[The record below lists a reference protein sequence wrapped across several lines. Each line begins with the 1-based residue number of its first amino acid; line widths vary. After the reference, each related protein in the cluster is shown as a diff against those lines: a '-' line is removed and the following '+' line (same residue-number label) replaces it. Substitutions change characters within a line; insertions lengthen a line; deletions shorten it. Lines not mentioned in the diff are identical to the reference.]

1 MRRNAKR
8 HPTESRET
16 CRFNVYLAHGR
27 QANIL
32 VNTESELSV
41 SAGLARDIG
50 IGTIG
55 EAMASLKHWQDS
67 AQQLAAMGVRLPQ
80 ANVEATRQAGIEQP
94 RWIHFGGGNL
104 YRAFHAQ
111 VAQDVIDAGGM
122 DRGVV
127 VVETFQPFTVDQVY
141 RPYNCDILQ
150 VIMDEDGAL
159 DQRILSCTAGALFGN
174 PQRAEDY
181 QQLVRYFESPEL
193 QMATFTITE
202 KGYALR
208 NAAGELFP
216 YVAKEIADGPAGA
229 ASTMGIVAA
238 LLLARYN
245 AGAAPI
251 ALVSTDNFSQ
261 NGRRFRDAV
270 LTVAQGWLAAG
281 KVQQGYVDYLM
292 DKDRVSFPWSMIDRI
307 TPNPA
312 PATEEALKAQGWDDL
327 QLIPTGSGVSF
338 AGFANT
344 ERTCYLVVEDS
355 FPNGRPKLEAGGVIL
370 TDRETVDRADTM
382 KVTACL
388 NPLHTALAVF
398 GCLLGYTKIA
408 DEMANPHLRRLVER
422 LGYDEGMP
430 VVASPGVIDPRDFID
445 TLITHRLP
453 NPALPDAPQRIAQ
466 DTSQKMP
473 IRYGHT
479 INAYAAAGLD
489 AGKLECIPLV
499 IAGWLRHLLAVDD
512 EGAAFTPSPDPML
525 EQLQD
530 LLARGGVALG
540 VTDAAAVHA
549 AVEPILS
556 NTEIFD
562 CDLYQAGL
570 GEKIEQYFCELN
582 AGPGAVARVL
592 AERMA

>member
-1 MRRNAKR
+1 M
-8 HPTESRET
+8 
-16 CRFNVYLAHGR
+16 V
-27 QANIL
+27 
-32 VNTESELSV
+32 
-41 SAGLARDIG
+41 
-50 IGTIG
+50 
-55 EAMASLKHWQDS
+55 SLKHWQDS

-80 ANVEATRQAGIEQP
+80 ANVEATRQAGLKQP

-127 VVETFQPFTVDQVY
+127 VVETFQPFTVDEVY
-141 RPYNCDILQ
+141 RPYNSDILQ
-150 VIMDEDGAL
+150 VIMDEDGTL
-159 DQRILSCTAGALFGN
+159 DQRVLSCTSGALFGN
-174 PQRAEDY
+174 PRRPQEY
-181 QQLVRYFESPEL
+181 QQLMSYFESPEL

-202 KGYALR
+202 KGYALHD
-208 NAAGELFP
+208 AAGELFGH
-216 YVAKEIADGPAGA
+216 VAKEVADGPAGA
-229 ASTMGIVAA
+229 SSTMGIVAA
-238 LLLARYN
+238 LLLARFN

-270 LTVAQGWLAAG
+270 LTVAKGWRDAG
-281 KVQQGYVDYLM
+281 HVSQEYLDYLE
-292 DKDRVSFPWSMIDRI
+292 DESRVSFPWSMIDRI

-327 QLIPTGSGVSF
+327 ELIPTGSGVSF

-355 FPNGRPKLEAGGVIL
+355 FPNGRPALEKGGVIL

-388 NPLHTALAVF
+388 NPLHTALAVY

-408 DEMANPHLRRLVER
+408 DEMTNPQLRRLVEC

-430 VVASPGVIDPRDFID
+430 VVVNPGVIDPKDFID

-489 AGKLECIPLV
+489 ASKLECIPLV
-499 IAGWLRHLLAVDD
+499 VAGWMRYLLAVDD
-512 EGAAFTPSPDPML
+512 NGDAFVPSPDPML
-525 EQLQD
+525 QQLQD
-530 LLARGGVALG
+530 LLAKGDIEVG
-540 VTDAAAVHA
+540 VTDAAVVHKA
-549 AVEPILS
+549 LLPILS

-562 CDLYQAGL
+562 CDLYQVGL
-570 GEKIEQYFCELN
+570 GEKVEQAFCELN
-582 AGPGAVARVL
+582 AGPGAVASVL
-592 AERMA
+592 AARMA

>member
-1 MRRNAKR
+1 M
-8 HPTESRET
+8 
-16 CRFNVYLAHGR
+16 V
-27 QANIL
+27 
-32 VNTESELSV
+32 
-41 SAGLARDIG
+41 
-50 IGTIG
+50 
-55 EAMASLKHWQDS
+55 SLKHWQDNVE
-67 AQQLAAMGVRLPQ
+67 QLKAMGVRLPQ
-80 ANVEATRQAGIEQP
+80 ADVDGVRQAGLKQP

-127 VVETFQPFTVDQVY
+127 VVETFQPFTVDEVY
-141 RPYNCDILQ
+141 RPYNSDILQ
-150 VIMDEDGAL
+150 VIMDEDGTL
-159 DQRILSCTAGALFGN
+159 DQRVLSCTSGALFGN
-174 PQRAEDY
+174 PRRPQEY
-181 QQLVRYFESPEL
+181 QQLMSYFESPEL

-202 KGYALR
+202 KGYALHD
-208 NAAGELFP
+208 AAGELFG
-216 YVAKEIADGPAGA
+216 YVAKEVADGPAGA
-229 ASTMGIVAA
+229 SSTMGIVAA
-238 LLLARYN
+238 LLLARFN

-270 LTVAQGWLAAG
+270 LTVAKGWRDAG
-281 KVQQGYVDYLM
+281 HVSREYLDYLE
-292 DKDRVSFPWSMIDRI
+292 DESRVSFPWSMIDRI

-327 QLIPTGSGVSF
+327 ELIPTGSGVSF

-355 FPNGRPKLEAGGVIL
+355 FPNGRPALEKGGVIL

-388 NPLHTALAVF
+388 NPLHTALAVY

-408 DEMANPHLRRLVER
+408 DEMTNPQLRRLVER

-430 VVASPGVIDPRDFID
+430 VVVNPGVIDPKDFID

-489 AGKLECIPLV
+489 ASKLECIPLV
-499 IAGWLRHLLAVDD
+499 VAGWMRYLLAVDD
-512 EGAAFTPSPDPML
+512 NGDAFAPSPDPML
-525 EQLQD
+525 QQLQD
-530 LLARGGVALG
+530 LLAKGDIEVG
-540 VTDAAAVHA
+540 VTDAAVVHKA
-549 AVEPILS
+549 LLPILS

-562 CDLYQAGL
+562 CDLYQVGL
-570 GEKIEQYFCELN
+570 GEKVEQAFCELN
-582 AGPGAVARVL
+582 AGPGAVASVL
-592 AERMA
+592 AARMA

>member
-1 MRRNAKR
+1 M
-8 HPTESRET
+8 
-16 CRFNVYLAHGR
+16 V
-27 QANIL
+27 
-32 VNTESELSV
+32 
-41 SAGLARDIG
+41 
-50 IGTIG
+50 
-55 EAMASLKHWQDS
+55 SLKHWQDG

-80 ANVEATRQAGIEQP
+80 ADVEAVRAAGLKQP

-150 VIMDEDGAL
+150 VIMDEDGTL
-159 DQRILSCTAGALFGN
+159 GERILSCTAGALFGN

-181 QQLVRYFESPEL
+181 QQLERYFESPEL

-208 NAAGELFP
+208 DAAGEIFAC
-216 YVAKEIADGPAGA
+216 VAKEIADGPQGA

-270 LTVAQGWLAAG
+270 LTVANGWLEAG
-281 KVQQGYVDYLM
+281 HVEQGYVDYLA
-292 DKDRVSFPWSMIDRI
+292 DQARVSFPWSMIDRI

-312 PATEEALKAQGWDDL
+312 PATEEALRAQGWEDL
-327 QLIPTGSGVSF
+327 PLIPTGAGVSF

-355 FPNGRPKLEAGGVIL
+355 FPNGRPTLEAGGVIL

-388 NPLHTALAVF
+388 NPLHTALAVY
-398 GCLLGYTKIA
+398 GCLLGYTQIA
-408 DEMANPHLRRLVER
+408 DQMTNPHLRRLVER

-430 VVASPGVIDPRDFID
+430 VVVNPGVIDPKDFID
-445 TLITHRLP
+445 TLIAHRLP

-489 AGKLECIPLV
+489 ASKLECIPLV
-499 IAGWLRHLLAVDD
+499 IAGWLRYLLAVDD
-512 EGAAFTPSPDPML
+512 DGKPFTPSPDPML
-525 EQLQD
+525 QQLQD
-530 LLARGGVALG
+530 QLAKGGVAPG
-540 VTDAAAVHA
+540 VTDAATVHA
-549 AVEPILS
+549 AVAPILS

-562 CDLYQAGL
+562 CDLYQVGL
-570 GEKIEQYFCELN
+570 GEKVEQDFRELN

-592 AERMA
+592 AARMA

>member
-1 MRRNAKR
+1 M
-8 HPTESRET
+8 
-16 CRFNVYLAHGR
+16 V
-27 QANIL
+27 
-32 VNTESELSV
+32 
-41 SAGLARDIG
+41 
-50 IGTIG
+50 
-55 EAMASLKHWQDS
+55 SLKHWQDG

-80 ANVEATRQAGIEQP
+80 ADVEATRRAGIEQP

-127 VVETFQPFTVDQVY
+127 VVETFQPFTVDKVY

-150 VIMDEDGAL
+150 VIMDEDGTL

-181 QQLVRYFESPEL
+181 QQLVGYFESPEL

-208 NAAGELFP
+208 NAAGDLFP
-216 YVAKEIADGPAGA
+216 CVAKEIADGPAGA

-261 NGRRFRDAV
+261 NGRRFREAV
-270 LTVAQGWLAAG
+270 LAVAQGWFSAG
-281 KVQQGYVDYLM
+281 HVAQEFLDYLM
-292 DKDRVSFPWSMIDRI
+292 DESRVSFPWTMIDRI

-312 PATEEALKAQGWDDL
+312 PATEEALKAQGWEDL
-327 QLIPTGSGVSF
+327 PLIPTGTGVSF

-344 ERTCYLVVEDS
+344 ERTCYLVVEDG
-355 FPNGRPKLEAGGVIL
+355 FPNGRPALEVGGVIL

-430 VVASPGVIDPRDFID
+430 VVVNPGVIDPKDFID

-473 IRYGHT
+473 IRYGRT

-489 AGKLECIPLV
+489 AGKLECVPLV
-499 IAGWLRHLLAVDD
+499 IAGWLRYLLAVDD

-530 LLARGGVALG
+530 LLAQGGVALG
-540 VTDAAAVHA
+540 VTDPAAVHA
-549 AVEPILS
+549 AVEPVLS
-556 NTEIFD
+556 NAEIFD

-570 GEKIEQYFCELN
+570 GEKIERAFCELN

-592 AERMA
+592 AARMA

>member
-1 MRRNAKR
+1 M
-8 HPTESRET
+8 
-16 CRFNVYLAHGR
+16 V
-27 QANIL
+27 
-32 VNTESELSV
+32 
-41 SAGLARDIG
+41 
-50 IGTIG
+50 
-55 EAMASLKHWQDS
+55 SLKHWQDNVE
-67 AQQLAAMGVRLPQ
+67 QLKAMGVRLPQ
-80 ANVEATRQAGIEQP
+80 ADVDGVRQAGLKQP

-127 VVETFQPFTVDQVY
+127 VVETFQPFTVDEVY
-141 RPYNCDILQ
+141 RPYNSDILQ
-150 VIMDEDGAL
+150 VIMDEDGTL
-159 DQRILSCTAGALFGN
+159 DQRVLSCTSGALFGN
-174 PQRAEDY
+174 PRRPQEY
-181 QQLVRYFESPEL
+181 QQLMSYFESPEL

-202 KGYALR
+202 KGYALHD
-208 NAAGELFP
+208 AAGELFGH
-216 YVAKEIADGPAGA
+216 VAKEVADGPAGA
-229 ASTMGIVAA
+229 SSTMGIVAA
-238 LLLARYN
+238 LLLARFN

-270 LTVAQGWLAAG
+270 LTVAKGWRDAG
-281 KVQQGYVDYLM
+281 HVSQEYLDYLE
-292 DKDRVSFPWSMIDRI
+292 DESRVSFPWSMIDRI

-327 QLIPTGSGVSF
+327 ELIPTGSGVSF

-355 FPNGRPKLEAGGVIL
+355 FPNGRPALEKGGVIL

-388 NPLHTALAVF
+388 NPLHTALAVY

-408 DEMANPHLRRLVER
+408 DEMTNPQLRRLVEC

-430 VVASPGVIDPRDFID
+430 VVVNPGVIDPKDFID

-489 AGKLECIPLV
+489 ASKLECIPLV
-499 IAGWLRHLLAVDD
+499 VAGWMRYLLAVDD
-512 EGAAFTPSPDPML
+512 NGDAFVPSPDPML
-525 EQLQD
+525 QQLQD
-530 LLARGGVALG
+530 LLAKGDIAVG
-540 VTDAAAVHA
+540 VTDAAVVHKA
-549 AVEPILS
+549 LLPILS

-562 CDLYQAGL
+562 CDLYQVGL
-570 GEKIEQYFCELN
+570 GEKVEQAFCELN
-582 AGPGAVARVL
+582 AGPGAVASVL
-592 AERMA
+592 AARMA

>member
-1 MRRNAKR
+1 M
-8 HPTESRET
+8 
-16 CRFNVYLAHGR
+16 V
-27 QANIL
+27 
-32 VNTESELSV
+32 
-41 SAGLARDIG
+41 
-50 IGTIG
+50 
-55 EAMASLKHWQDS
+55 SLKHWQDG

-80 ANVEATRQAGIEQP
+80 ADVEAVRAAGLKQP

-150 VIMDEDGAL
+150 VIMDEDGTL
-159 DQRILSCTAGALFGN
+159 GERILSCTAGALFGN

-181 QQLVRYFESPEL
+181 QQLERYFESPEL

-208 NAAGELFP
+208 DAAGEIFAC
-216 YVAKEIADGPAGA
+216 VAKEIADGPQGA

-270 LTVAQGWLAAG
+270 LTVANGWLEAG
-281 KVQQGYVDYLM
+281 HVEQGYVDYLA
-292 DKDRVSFPWSMIDRI
+292 DQARVSFPWSMIDRI

-312 PATEEALKAQGWDDL
+312 PATEEALRAQGWEDL
-327 QLIPTGSGVSF
+327 PLIPTGSGVSF

-388 NPLHTALAVF
+388 NPLHTALAVY
-398 GCLLGYTKIA
+398 GCLLGYTQIA
-408 DEMANPHLRRLVER
+408 DQMTNPHLRRLVER

-430 VVASPGVIDPRDFID
+430 VVVNPGVIDPKDFID
-445 TLITHRLP
+445 TLIAHRLP

-489 AGKLECIPLV
+489 ASKLECIPLV
-499 IAGWLRHLLAVDD
+499 IAGWLRYLLAVDD
-512 EGAAFTPSPDPML
+512 DGKPFTPSPDPML
-525 EQLQD
+525 QQLQD
-530 LLARGGVALG
+530 QLAKGGVAPG
-540 VTDAAAVHA
+540 VTDAATVHA
-549 AVEPILS
+549 AVAPILS

-562 CDLYQAGL
+562 CDLYQVGL
-570 GEKIEQYFCELN
+570 GEKVEQDFRELN

-592 AERMA
+592 AARMA